1 MDGSR
6 PSVAARHDSD
16 AVHRTPPGWLE
27 ETLRAFQR
35 RHPHVMLSCEGH
47 SRLTQW
53 GLKAMS
59 LLPFPKPYW
68 QYIPFLNRVRRMLP
82 FAA

>member
-1 MDGSR
+1 
-6 PSVAARHDSD
+6 
-16 AVHRTPPGWLE
+16 
-27 ETLRAFQR
+27 
-35 RHPHVMLSCEGH
+35 MLSCEGH

-53 GLKAMS
+53 GLKAMA